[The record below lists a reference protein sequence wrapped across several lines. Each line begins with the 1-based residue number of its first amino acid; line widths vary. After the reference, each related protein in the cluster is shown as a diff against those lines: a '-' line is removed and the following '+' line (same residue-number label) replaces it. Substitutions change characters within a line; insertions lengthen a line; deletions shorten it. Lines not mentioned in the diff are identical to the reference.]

1 MLGLKFPDMSRPETL
16 QKKYVGKV
24 SRKALNFMK
33 ILLNMEPN
41 DRPISKECL
50 ANSYF
55 DGLVAPVLSLSQLQT
70 SAVSSSSSSSGN
82 MQNGNSNSNSNN
94 NHSNS
99 HSTNAQVRD
108 MDSIQ
113 D

>member
-1 MLGLKFPDMSRPETL
+1 MSRPETL

-33 ILLNMEPN
+33 ILLNMDPI

-55 DGLVAPVLSLSQLQT
+55 DGLVAPVLSISQLQT
-70 SAVSSSSSSSGN
+70 SAVSSSSSGN
-82 MQNGNSNSNSNN
+82 MQNGSNS
-94 NHSNS
+94 HSNS
-99 HSTNAQVRD
+99 HSTNAQVHKLLIFKIYQQNYLFFD
-108 MDSIQ
+108 KY
-113 D
+113 

>member
-1 MLGLKFPDMSRPETL
+1 MSRPETL

-70 SAVSSSSSSSGN
+70 SAVSSSSSSGI
-82 MQNGNSNSNSNN
+82 MQNSNSNSNSNSNN
-94 NHSNS
+94 NHSNA
-99 HSTNAQVRD
+99 HSTNAQVCD
-108 MDSIQ
+108 MDNIQ

>member
-1 MLGLKFPDMSRPETL
+1 MSRPETL

-70 SAVSSSSSSSGN
+70 SAAVSSSSSSGI
-82 MQNGNSNSNSNN
+82 MQNGNSNSNSNSNN
-94 NHSNS
+94 NHSNA
-99 HSTNAQVRD
+99 HSTNAQVCD
-108 MDSIQ
+108 MDNIQ